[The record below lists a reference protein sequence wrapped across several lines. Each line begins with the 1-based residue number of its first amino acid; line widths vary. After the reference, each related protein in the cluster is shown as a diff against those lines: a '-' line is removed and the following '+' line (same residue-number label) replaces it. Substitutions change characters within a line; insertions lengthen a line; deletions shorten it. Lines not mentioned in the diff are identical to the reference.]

1 MGKRLAVVTGA
12 ATGIGKAIS
21 QRLLLDGYEVAG
33 MDLNDAQLK
42 VTEQELAVHG
52 RFFGIEADVTDESQ
66 VTVGIAAIY
75 QEAGHIDALVN
86 NAGGSMGVSQA
97 IELISIEEWDKVINV
112 NLRSTFI
119 CAKAVIPYMKK
130 NQWGRIVNISSL
142 AGRSRSYFGGVPYAS
157 AKAGIIGFTRQGSK
171 ELGPFG
177 ITMNAVAPGVVI
189 SGERISNY
197 WYNKKTEEERQGFLN
212 LVPVGRTGN
221 NEDVSEVVSFLCS
234 EKNSYIT
241 GAVIDVNGGFWVG

>member
-21 QRLLLDGYEVAG
+21 QRLLQDNYEVAG
-33 MDLNDAQLK
+33 LDLNEEELRA
-42 VTEQELAVHG
+42 TEKELAPQG
-52 RFFGIEADVTDESQ
+52 CFFGIRTDVTAENQ
-66 VTVGIAAIY
+66 VIAAMEAIY
-75 QEAGHIDALVN
+75 QKIGHIDALVN

-97 IELISIEEWDKVINV
+97 IELISLEEWDKVINV

-130 NQWGRIVNISSL
+130 NKWGRIVNISSL

-197 WYNKKTEEERQGFLN
+197 WYNRKTEEERQGFLN

-221 NEDVSEVVSFLCS
+221 NDDVSEVVSFLCS